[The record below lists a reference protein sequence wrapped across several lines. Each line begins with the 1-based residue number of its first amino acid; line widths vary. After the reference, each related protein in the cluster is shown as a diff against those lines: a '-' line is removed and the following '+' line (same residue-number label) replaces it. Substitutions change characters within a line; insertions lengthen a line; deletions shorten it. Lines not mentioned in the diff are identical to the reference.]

1 MEVFENRTRYQIWV
15 DALQFTSDTDTTIL
29 QGRIH
34 GKKYDF
40 FLRKIVIFSH
50 EIPQKCSWLAPLGAI
65 ILSAPPNLKSWIHP
79 CIITFLTNRAE
90 IRQQS

>member
-29 QGRIH
+29 QGRIQ

-50 EIPQKCSWLAPLGAI
+50 EIPQKCS
-65 ILSAPPNLKSWIHP
+65 
-79 CIITFLTNRAE
+79 
-90 IRQQS
+90 